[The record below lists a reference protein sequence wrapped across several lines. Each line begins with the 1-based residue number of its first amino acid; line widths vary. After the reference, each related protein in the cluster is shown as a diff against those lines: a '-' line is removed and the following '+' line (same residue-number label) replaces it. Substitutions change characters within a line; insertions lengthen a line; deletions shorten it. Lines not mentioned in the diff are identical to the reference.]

1 MHRTLA
7 EAFEMRWKAL
17 RRELADLK
25 TETRRA
31 SRQARAEVA
40 ASVPVYA
47 SPDALP
53 PAGQAGRLAVVGS
66 TLYVDTGTTWRGI

>member
-7 EAFEMRWKAL
+7 EAFETRWKAL

-47 SPDALP
+47 SSDDLP